1 MALTVTATQTI
12 MQAYASVPATM
23 ADAES
28 RRLADCNSPIS
39 SLHPARQQPLDPTL
53 SPPCRN
59 HERRADW
66 PGRQADRPHPWG
78 ATSATGEDD
87 VAAVRVKGRRSSENK
102 ES

>member
-66 PGRQADRPHPWG
+66 PRRRGRPTASVGCDLGDR
-78 ATSATGEDD
+78 EDD
-87 VAAVRVKGRRSSENK
+87 VAAVRVKGRRSLENK